1 MAKQA
6 VTRKDVAKRAGVSD
20 AVVSYVFNGKGNVR
34 PTTSDRVLEAA
45 QALGYSPNL
54 LARSLKT
61 RKSQQFA
68 ALVNYLGN
76 PFDAGI
82 IVRLE
87 DAAQKRGYILSVH
100 AWRPE
105 LETELIAGLA
115 GRVDGV
121 VLLGQSLSETSL
133 NLLRSRQTPLVSVNT
148 PTLRGQSPFI
158 DVDWVA
164 MMRALV
170 AHLKSA
176 GHTQIGFMTHSDP
189 LHHYGPR
196 MSAFRAALTLEGLTF
211 DPDAVLFGEGNF
223 EEAYEALRRALE
235 HPLPYSALICA
246 GDLMAVGVIAACR
259 EHGVAVPQDLAVT
272 GCEDILLSSHL
283 DPPLTTV
290 HHPRE
295 LVGDIAVDMLLRQLS
310 GETVDDYLLEGGPL
324 LIRNTSRSAACE
336 DLRKEHTV

>member
-1 MAKQA
+1 MARWA

-34 PTTSDRVLEAA
+34 PATRDRVLEAA
-45 QALGYSPNL
+45 EALGYSPNL

-61 RKSQQFA
+61 RRSQQFA

-82 IVRLE
+82 VVRLE
-87 DAAQKRGYILSVH
+87 AAAQKCGYIVSVH

-105 LETELIAGLA
+105 LEMQLITQLA

-121 VLLGQSLSETSL
+121 VLLGQSLSEAGL

-148 PTLRGQSPFI
+148 PVVQGQSPFI

-176 GHTQIGFMTHSDP
+176 GHARIGFMSHSDP
-189 LHHYGPR
+189 LHHYAPR
-196 MSAFRAALTLEGLTF
+196 LDAFKKALELEGLAF
-211 DPDAVLFGEGNF
+211 DPDAVLYGEGNF
-223 EEAYEALRRALE
+223 EYAHKAMKWALE
-235 HPLPYSALICA
+235 RPLPYSALIC
-246 GDLMAVGVIAACR
+246 GSDLMAVGVIAACR
-259 EHGVAVPQDLAVT
+259 AHRVRVPQDLAVT
-272 GCEDILLSSHL
+272 GCENILLSAYL
-283 DPPLTTV
+283 DPPLTTI

-295 LVGDIAVDMLLRQLS
+295 LIGQLAVDMLLRQLA
-310 GETVDDYLLEGGPL
+310 GKTVENHLLKGKL
-324 LIRNTSRSAACE
+324 LIRNTSQAAA
-336 DLRKEHTV
+336 